1 MGVRFQLDPA
11 AETRL
16 DLAATATVVCLAVAA
31 HPIVRIVVRA
41 RFVIVSAVVAVLL
54 VAALRLLLDNN
65 SVQQCVVLQSF
76 HQLVVDDALYH
87 HHHHTVV
94 FHSTIS
100 LGQGSLFVVVTSFLY
115 PMHKKT
121 TRPAIEMD

>member
-41 RFVIVSAVVAVLL
+41 RFVIVSAVVAVAPA
-54 VAALRLLLDNN
+54 VVSAAG
-65 SVQQCVVLQSF
+65 
-76 HQLVVDDALYH
+76 
-87 HHHHTVV
+87 VV
-94 FHSTIS
+94 FLVSYCSRQAPI
-100 LGQGSLFVVVTSFLY
+100 
-115 PMHKKT
+115 
-121 TRPAIEMD
+121 AI